1 SVLQLRIQ
9 NRRQQNEVSADAGR
23 SSRDYISVCSLPDE
37 NATQKSPPSG
47 LSTENANSTVQDWGG
62 GAGQKQ
68 KRARLAEDLSEKIQR
83 RPGPLELLQKHI
95 LPLETA
101 PVPFPQLSDLS
112 EDEISCCSSSSS
124 PEQLGI
130 HQSPGF
136 SASPVGGTGDQSLSE
151 LSPGSS
157 ALSQSPTHFQCS
169 LALPPATGG
178 ITQPITVTVVD
189 SDPLATSRRA
199 KGIFLTTQATPLL
212 PKTAQPP
219 TTLPPQ
225 SALGPSV
232 PPARPP
238 RSKKPRDS
246 KPKMKKLKYH
256 QYIPPDQRGG
266 PGGGAGGGAPQRGS
280 TSAPPIDPAYSRL
293 LQQQQVFLQ
302 LQILN
307 QQQQQ
312 QQLTLTPS
320 GDTQIVRFTGAT
332 APAGPQ
338 PIPVAANPSSDPNP
352 NHKPELLPPN
362 LDDLTVSELRQQL
375 RKRGL
380 PVSGTKPSLLERLR
394 PYQLPRPCLPPVPL
408 CPPGTSVLAANL
420 NPDPPGDPAGAYIQ
434 HNNLPARG
442 RGHGSEP
449 GGPRVGFLSATSG
462 TAASGLPLSSSSPL
476 SSGTSWRPSQAAEE
490 MNVELEMRERMRS
503 RPRDR
508 PREMVVDLG
517 RNSASE
523 SSLHPF
529 LQQEPGSQKENSET
543 DGAEVLFTQVLCCQP
558 CDAIGQDFE
567 LPMQITAS
575 PPQTST
581 GGRSL
586 EEELQEAIQRVL
598 MAPSQSIDDI
608 LDEPVSCA
616 DAVSSVSEL
625 QAAATAVSGSSSPS
639 LIDQPQSF
647 PHPPKDENLLS
658 SPLCSSLLLEL
669 PPSPSNISQLAPPQ
683 PPPPPPICS
692 TPPSTALSRK
702 RREAATFDPADWLES
717 LTSGLRP
724 LTPPAAPFV
733 ETDFGL
739 DSDLNV
745 NRVLDMMVEQW

>member
-1 SVLQLRIQ
+1 MTLLASERSLLIRNKFRSVLQLRIQ
-9 NRRQQNEVSADAGR
+9 NRRQQNEVSADAGVKTTNDSQLGEKE
-23 SSRDYISVCSLPDE
+23 SSSVCLPDD
-37 NATQKSPPSG
+37 NTTQKLPPSG
-47 LSTENANSTVQDWGG
+47 LSTDTANSTAQDWGS

-101 PVPFPQLSDLS
+101 AVPFPQLSDLS

-124 PEQLGI
+124 PEQLGV
-130 HQSPGF
+130 HQSPSF
-136 SASPVGGTGDQSLSE
+136 SASPGVTGDQSLSD
-151 LSPGSS
+151 LSPGSTV
-157 ALSQSPTHFQCS
+157 LSQSPTHFQCS
-169 LALPPATGG
+169 LALPPATED
-178 ITQPITVTVVD
+178 INQPMTVTVVD
-189 SDPLATSRRA
+189 SDSLATSRRA
-199 KGIFLTTQATPLL
+199 KGIFFTTQATPLL

-219 TTLPPQ
+219 TSPPPQ
-225 SALGPSV
+225 STLGSSV
-232 PPARPP
+232 PPTRPP

-266 PGGGAGGGAPQRGS
+266 TGGGVGGGAPQRSS

-293 LQQQQVFLQ
+293 LQQQQ
-302 LQILN
+302 
-307 QQQQQ
+307 
-312 QQLTLTPS
+312 
-320 GDTQIVRFTGAT
+320 
-332 APAGPQ
+332 
-338 PIPVAANPSSDPNP
+338 
-352 NHKPELLPPN
+352 
-362 LDDLTVSELRQQL
+362 VSELRQQL

-408 CPPGTSVLAANL
+408 CPPATPSLAANM
-420 NPDPPGDPAGAYIQ
+420 NQNSPSDPASAYIP
-434 HNNLPARG
+434 HNNMATRG
-442 RGHGSEP
+442 SPNGSEQSRL
-449 GGPRVGFLSATSG
+449 RVGFLTTTPATTVS
-462 TAASGLPLSSSSPL
+462 SLSLPSSSPL
-476 SSGTSWRPSQAAEE
+476 SSGTSWRSGQAAEE
-490 MNVELEMRERMRS
+490 LSVELEMRERMRS
-503 RPRDR
+503 RPRER
-508 PREMVVDLG
+508 PQEMAVNIGGD
-517 RNSASE
+517 S
-523 SSLHPF
+523 
-529 LQQEPGSQKENSET
+529 
-543 DGAEVLFTQVLCCQP
+543 VLCCQP
-558 CDAIGQDFE
+558 CDVIGQDFE

-575 PPQTST
+575 PPQITS

-608 LDEPVSCA
+608 LDEPISCT

-625 QAAATAVSGSSSPS
+625 QAAAGPVSGTSSPS
-639 LIDQPQSF
+639 LIDQSNSF

-683 PPPPPPICS
+683 PPPPPPICT
-692 TPPSTALSRK
+692 TPPTTTLSRK